1 MVLVEGITD
10 GGGCL
15 VIGGGPGIGKSAL
28 LAQAGRR
35 ATERGM
41 RVLRASGVQPE
52 ARLPFAGLHQLL
64 QPLLGEVR
72 RLLPAQ
78 REALLGAFG
87 MALVEE
93 PALFRVALAALQL
106 LTECAADGPILLL
119 VEDAQWLDPATGDA
133 LAFIGRRVES
143 DPVGLLVAHRDDTP
157 SALDGTHLPLLRLAP
172 LDGVA
177 AVTLLDAH
185 APALPPGI
193 RRRILD
199 EAAGNPLALL
209 ELPVESGHLATATL
223 LPQALPLT
231 TRLERAFA
239 GRAAGL
245 PAATGTLLLVA
256 ALNDSQ
262 ALAETLAA
270 AGSVLGTTVG
280 LDTLEPAVAARLV
293 AVDDG
298 VLRFRH
304 PLVRSA
310 LRHAA
315 SVPQRH
321 AALMAL
327 ARVLAGQP
335 DRQVWHL
342 AAASIGP
349 DPVLAAELEAAATRA
364 ERRAALATAAAAL
377 ERAAQLTKDQ
387 TRKGE
392 RLLRAVHLARELG
405 KPDVVA
411 RLLDETGRL
420 ELHGPIRARFAFIK
434 GVQSSAAWSG
444 TSQIMQLVGLADGLA
459 RDTSTGEA
467 LDALLLVALRC
478 WWSDL
483 DPAAR
488 DLIVRTAERLGVPD
502 EDVGLIAVL
511 AHAAPV
517 QRGATVIDRLS
528 RIGPRVQA
536 SAEQLALLARAATA
550 VGAFDRAAMLLP
562 PAVTR
567 LRTAGKLATLTH
579 ALVCQALTHLHLGN
593 LGGAAAAVDEAVE
606 MGRETAQPQWVAT
619 ARSLGAITAALRGD
633 LEAAESL
640 AERAENVFARLRSGT
655 LMALVQWA
663 RGVTALSAGQPAQ
676 AYEQLRPVFDPAAW
690 TYHPFLRYWAV
701 PDLAD
706 AAIRVGQVAETATR
720 VAELEPLAEQSRDP
734 LLLSGL
740 AYARALL
747 AGDGHGRLANGGHG
761 RLAGDGHGRLAGDGH
776 GRLAGD
782 GDAERL
788 FQAGLGPGM
797 DTWPLL
803 RARLSLAYG
812 AWLRR
817 HRRILESRP
826 PLRQAHATFDALGAM
841 PWGEWARQELRATG
855 ETAHRRGPQAWDR
868 LTPQELQIAE
878 MAATGASNREI
889 GHRLYVSHRTVSTHL
904 YRIFPKLGITSRS
917 QLAAALAARSPE
929 R

>member
-1 MVLVEGITD
+1 VALPALFGRSAELRTLAELVDGVTH

-15 VIGGGPGIGKSAL
+15 VISGGPGIGKSAL
-28 LAQAGRR
+28 LAEAGGR

-41 RVLRASGVQPE
+41 RVLRATGVQPE

-64 QPLLGEVR
+64 QPLLSEVR

-78 REALLGAFG
+78 REVLLGAFG
-87 MALVEE
+87 MALVEA

-106 LTECAADGPILLL
+106 LTECAADAPILLL
-119 VEDAQWLDPATGDA
+119 VEDAHWLDPATGAA
-133 LAFIGRRVES
+133 LAFIGRRLEY
-143 DPVGLLVAHRDDTP
+143 DPIGLLVAHRDDMT

-177 AVTLLDAH
+177 AAALLDTH
-185 APALPPGI
+185 APALPPET
-193 RRRILD
+193 RLRILD
-199 EAAGNPLALL
+199 EAAGNPLALI
-209 ELPVESGHLATATL
+209 ELPVESGHLVTATL

-239 GRAAGL
+239 GRAAEL
-245 PAATGTLLLVA
+245 PAATRALLLIA

-262 ALAETLAA
+262 ALAETLM
-270 AGSVLGTTVG
+270 AGKALDDTVG
-280 LDTLEPAVAARLV
+280 LDALEPAVSAGLV
-293 AVDDG
+293 TVDDG

-310 LRHAA
+310 LQHAA

-321 AALMAL
+321 AALTAL
-327 ARVLAGQP
+327 ANGLADQP

-342 AAASIGP
+342 AAASVGP
-349 DPVLAAELEAAATRA
+349 DPVLAAELEAVATRA

-377 ERAAQLTKDQ
+377 ERAARLTEDQ

-392 RLLRAVHLARELG
+392 RLLRAVHLALELAR
-405 KPDVVA
+405 PDVVG
-411 RLLDETGRL
+411 RLLDEIERL
-420 ELHGPIRARFAFIK
+420 DLRGPVKTRFAFTK
-434 GVQSSAAWSG
+434 GVLSNAAWSG
-444 TSQIMQLVGLADGLA
+444 PSEIMRLVCLADGLA
-459 RDTSTGEA
+459 RDGSTGEA

-483 DPAAR
+483 DPVAR
-488 DLIVRTAERLGVPD
+488 DLIVTTAERLGVP
-502 EDVGLIAVL
+502 EDDVDLIAVL

-517 QRGATVIDRLS
+517 RRGASVVDRLS
-528 RIGPRVQA
+528 RIGPDVQV
-536 SAEQLALLARAATA
+536 SAEKLALLARAATA
-550 VGAFDRAAMLLP
+550 VGAFDRAAELLP

-567 LRTAGKLATLTH
+567 LRAAGKLATLTQ
-579 ALVCQALTHLHLGN
+579 ALVSQALTQIHLGN
-593 LGGAAAAVDEAVE
+593 LGGAAAAVDEAVR
-606 MGRETAQPQWVAT
+606 MGQETGQPQWVAT
-619 ARSLGAITAALRGD
+619 AWSLGATTAGLRGD

-640 AERAENVFARLRSGT
+640 AERAEHVFAPTRSGT
-655 LMALVQWA
+655 LMALVRWA
-663 RGVTALSAGQPAQ
+663 RGVTALSAGRPVE

-706 AAIRVGQVAETATR
+706 AAVRAGRVAETAAR
-720 VAELEPLAEQSRDP
+720 VAELEPLAAQGRDP

-747 AGDGHGRLANGGHG
+747 AGDGA
-761 RLAGDGHGRLAGDGH
+761 
-776 GRLAGD
+776 
-782 GDAERL
+782 GDAEEL
-788 FQAGLGPGM
+788 FHAGLGPIM

-817 HRRILESRP
+817 RRRIVESRP
-826 PLRQAHATFDALGAM
+826 PLRQAHAIFDALGAT
-841 PWGEWARQELRATG
+841 PWGEFARQELRATG
-855 ETAHRRGPQAWDR
+855 ETAHRRGPQEWNR
-868 LTPQELQIAE
+868 LTPQELQIAQL
-878 MAATGASNREI
+878 AATGASNREI

-917 QLAAALAARSPE
+917 QLAAALAAQAPE
-929 R
+929 DQ